1 MDKVELK
8 PLKVEELK
16 ELTKDSEISPY
27 MPEKAEHSE
36 QVKLLVK
43 SSVATRFTKENA
55 AIMTAKG
62 QKVRALN
69 ASLRSEFKRNAR
81 AFSKVMKDLPDLKS
95 EDVIKMCVHLALK
108 DEDYESASKFAEK
121 LLEYERPK
129 LARIESKV
137 THDTSEL
144 TDEQLQEI
152 AIKEGLFTTAAEAGL
167 IKPITH

>member
-1 MDKVELK
+1 MEDKIK

-27 MPEKAEHSE
+27 MPEKAEQSD
-36 QVKLLVK
+36 QVKLLIK

-62 QKVRALN
+62 QKVKALN
-69 ASLRSEFKRNAR
+69 ASLRAEFKRNAK
-81 AFSKVMKDLPDLKS
+81 AFAKVMKDLPDLKS
-95 EDVIKMCVHLALK
+95 EDVIKMCIHLSLRE
-108 DEDYESASKFAEK
+108 EDYESAAKFSEK

-129 LARIESKV
+129 LARIESRV